1 MKILNFGSLNIDYV
15 YEVDHF
21 VRPGE
26 TLSSRSF
33 SKFCGGKGCN
43 QSIALARAGAKTL
56 HAGKIG
62 MDGLFLK
69 EKLES
74 AGVDCSLLEIAKDEA
89 SGHAIIQVAASGEN
103 CIILFG
109 GANMTIGERHI
120 RNAMS
125 KMDKGDYLLLQ
136 NEISSIPEIMREAS
150 AKGLRIFINPAP
162 MNEKVKTYPL
172 ELADCLIVNEIEGA
186 ELADTED
193 TSPENIIRELSLKY
207 PKCAVLL
214 TLGSK
219 GAVYSAPDT
228 DNIFVPVVKAKAVDT
243 TAAGDTFCGFFMAS
257 LASGKT
263 PDESLKDA
271 ALAASICV
279 SRKGAADSIPTRAEL
294 NDAVKRAK

>member
-43 QSIALARAGAKTL
+43 QSIALARAGAETL

-62 MDGLFLK
+62 IDGLFLK

-74 AGVDCSLLEIAKDEA
+74 TGVDCSLLEIAKDEP

-109 GANMTIGERHI
+109 GANMTVGERHI

-186 ELADTED
+186 ELAETED
-193 TSPENIIRELSLKY
+193 ASPENIIKKLRLKY
-207 PKCAVLL
+207 TKCAVLL

-228 DNIFVPVVKAKAVDT
+228 ENIFVPVVKVKAVDT

-279 SRKGAADSIPTRAEL
+279 SRKGAADSIPTRTEL
-294 NDAVKRAK
+294 NDAVKQAK